1 MLRIAYSLLWYLL
14 LPIALLRLLWR
25 ARRQPAYLAHLPE
38 RMGWYAHFAKG
49 GQFIWVHAVSVG
61 ETRAAEPLVRSLQC
75 RFPSLRILMTH
86 TTPTGRET
94 GEQLFGDSVIRCY
107 LPYDLPGASRRFF
120 RHFRPAGGI
129 ILETEIW
136 PNLLHAARE
145 AEIPVLLVNARLSAR
160 SAAGYRRMGGLARMA
175 TSALAGVAAQ
185 SSADAERLSA
195 LGATKVCVAGNLK
208 FDFSPSA
215 DLAARGGQWRGSL
228 GHRPVVLLAS
238 SREGEEARLLDA
250 LMQSGKGEVLWV
262 VVPRHPQRFASVA
275 AEFEQQRLRVHL
287 RSTGMPPPDAV
298 DVLIGDSMGEMEA
311 YFALADVVLMGGSF
325 LDFGS
330 HNLIEP
336 CALSRPVLLGPSTYN
351 FAEAATAA
359 IAAGAAEQCP
369 DVFAAVARA
378 KVLVADPGRC
388 EEMGRAGLAF
398 TAMHRGATGRVMA
411 LIGEHFPDKTLN

>member
-1 MLRIAYSLLWYLL
+1 MRRIAYSLLWYLL
-14 LPIALLRLLWR
+14 LPVALLRLLWR
-25 ARRQPAYLAHLPE
+25 ARRQPDYLSHLPE
-38 RMGWYAHFAKG
+38 RLGWYAHCRDAG
-49 GQFIWVHAVSVG
+49 HFIWVHAVSVG
-61 ETRAAEPLVRSLQC
+61 ETRAAEPLVRALQS
-75 RFPSLRILMTH
+75 RFPSHRILMTH

-94 GEQLFGDSVIRCY
+94 GEQLFGDSVNRCY
-107 LPYDLPGASRRFF
+107 LPYDLPGASQRFF
-120 RHFRPAGGI
+120 RHFRPSAGI

-136 PNLLHAARE
+136 PNLLYAARK
-145 AEIPVLLVNARLSAR
+145 AEVPVFLVNARLSAR

-185 SSADAERLSA
+185 SSADADRLSA

-215 DLAARGGQWRGSL
+215 DWAARGEQWRASMR
-228 GHRPVVLLAS
+228 HRRVVLLAS

-262 VVPRHPQRFASVA
+262 VIPRHPQRFASVA
-275 AEFEQQRLRVHL
+275 ADFEQQGLRVHL
-287 RSTGMPPPDAV
+287 RSNGMPPPEAV

-336 CALSRPVLLGPSTYN
+336 CALARPVLLGPSTYN
-351 FAEAATAA
+351 FSEAAAAA
-359 IAAGAAEQCP
+359 IAAGAAEQWP

-378 KVLVADPGRC
+378 KALVADPGRR

-411 LIGEHFPDKTLN
+411 LIGERFPDRS